1 MDASLASLVVVAQL
15 FVMGFLTGLSGAV
28 IPGPLFAFVVSDT
41 LKKGFISGPLSALGH
56 VIVEMPLIFAFLL
69 GLGFILL
76 KFQHFTYTAGGIA
89 FILMA
94 TLIVH
99 SARKEACH
107 HQQQRQQRQQR
118 EAVRKAKQ
126 CPEIAEIANT
136 PNPSATTA
144 AVPISDTGTDAT
156 GTDANAGGAK
166 AAAASVLGGAFFTA
180 FNPSF
185 VPWWATAGYA
195 VLLAGLASPLA
206 LAGVAVVIAGHVL
219 SDFAWYSLLSFSLS
233 RGRKFLTD
241 KYEAVM
247 LAVASFLTA
256 LGVLFLFKGVSSFFS

>member
-94 TLIVH
+94 TFIVH
-99 SARKEACH
+99 SARKEACK
-107 HQQQRQQRQQR
+107 QRK
-118 EAVRKAKQ
+118 AVGKAKQ
-126 CPEIAEIANT
+126 CPEIAEIATT
-136 PNPSATTA
+136 PNPTATTA
-144 AVPISDTGTDAT
+144 AVPISDRGTDAT
-156 GTDANAGGAK
+156 GTDANAGAK

-195 VLLAGLASPLA
+195 VLLVGLASPLA
-206 LAGVAVVIAGHVL
+206 LAGVAVVIVGHVL

-247 LAVASFLTA
+247 LAVASFLAA
-256 LGVLFLFKGVSSFFS
+256 LGIFFLFKGVHSFFS

>member
-76 KFQHFTYTAGGIA
+76 KFQHFIYIAGGIA

-94 TLIVH
+94 TLIAN

-107 HQQQRQQRQQR
+107 QQR

-126 CPEIAEIANT
+126 CPEIAEIATT
-136 PNPSATTA
+136 PNPTATTA

-156 GTDANAGGAK
+156 GTDANAGGAKAK

-195 VLLAGLASPLA
+195 VLLVGLASPLA
-206 LAGVAVVIAGHVL
+206 LTGVAVVIAGHVL
-219 SDFAWYSLLSFSLS
+219 SDFAWYSLLSFSFS

-247 LAVASFLTA
+247 LAVASFLAA
-256 LGVLFLFKGVSSFFS
+256 LGIFFLFKGISSFFS

>member
-15 FVMGFLTGLSGAV
+15 FLMGFLTGLSGAV

-107 HQQQRQQRQQR
+107 HQQQR

-126 CPEIAEIANT
+126 CPEIAEIANN

-144 AVPISDTGTDAT
+144 AVPIPGT
-156 GTDANAGGAK
+156 GTDANAGGAN

-247 LAVASFLTA
+247 LAVASFLAA

>member
-1 MDASLASLVVVAQL
+1 
-15 FVMGFLTGLSGAV
+15 
-28 IPGPLFAFVVSDT
+28 
-41 LKKGFISGPLSALGH
+41 GPLSALGH

-89 FILMA
+89 FILTA
-94 TLIVH
+94 TLIAN

-107 HQQQRQQRQQR
+107 HQQR
-118 EAVRKAKQ
+118 EAVRKAEQ
-126 CPEIAEIANT
+126 CPEIAEIATT
-136 PNPSATTA
+136 PNPTATTA

-156 GTDANAGGAK
+156 GTDANADAKAK

-195 VLLAGLASPLA
+195 VLLVGLASPLA

-219 SDFAWYSLLSFSLS
+219 SDFAWYSLLSFSFS

-247 LAVASFLTA
+247 LAVASFLAA
-256 LGVLFLFKGVSSFFS
+256 LGIFFLFKGISSFFS

>member
-99 SARKEACH
+99 SARKKACH
-107 HQQQRQQRQQR
+107 HQQQR

-136 PNPSATTA
+136 PNPPATTA
-144 AVPISDTGTDAT
+144 AVPISDT

-256 LGVLFLFKGVSSFFS
+256 LGIFFLFKGISSFFSL

>member
-69 GLGFILL
+69 GLGFFLL

-94 TLIVH
+94 TLIAN

-107 HQQQRQQRQQR
+107 HQQQR

-126 CPEIAEIANT
+126 CPEIAEIANN

-195 VLLAGLASPLA
+195 VLLVGLASPLA

-256 LGVLFLFKGVSSFFS
+256 LGVLFLFKGAHSFFF

>member
-69 GLGFILL
+69 GLGFFLL

-99 SARKEACH
+99 SARKEDY
-107 HQQQRQQRQQR
+107 HQQQR

-126 CPEIAEIANT
+126 CPEIAEIANN
-136 PNPSATTA
+136 PNPYATTA

-156 GTDANAGGAK
+156 GTDANAGAK

-256 LGVLFLFKGVSSFFS
+256 LGIFFLFKGVSSFFS

>member
-69 GLGFILL
+69 GLGFFLL

-99 SARKEACH
+99 SARKEDY
-107 HQQQRQQRQQR
+107 HQQQR

-126 CPEIAEIANT
+126 CPEIAEIANN

-144 AVPISDTGTDAT
+144 AVSISDTGTDAT
-156 GTDANAGGAK
+156 GTDANAGAK

-256 LGVLFLFKGVSSFFS
+256 LGILFLFKGVSSFFS

>member
-69 GLGFILL
+69 GLGFFLL

-94 TLIVH
+94 TLIAN

-107 HQQQRQQRQQR
+107 HQQQR
-118 EAVRKAKQ
+118 EAFRKAKQ

-144 AVPISDTGTDAT
+144 AVPISDTGTDA
-156 GTDANAGGAK
+156 NAGAK

-247 LAVASFLTA
+247 LAVASFLAA
-256 LGVLFLFKGVSSFFS
+256 LGIFFLFKGAHSFFS

>member
-94 TLIVH
+94 TLIVN

-107 HQQQRQQRQQR
+107 HQQQR

-156 GTDANAGGAK
+156 GTDANAGAK

-247 LAVASFLTA
+247 LAVASFLAA
-256 LGVLFLFKGVSSFFS
+256 LGIFFLFKGVSSFFS

>member
-107 HQQQRQQRQQR
+107 HQQQR
-118 EAVRKAKQ
+118 EAVRKAEQ
-126 CPEIAEIANT
+126 CLEIAEIANN

-144 AVPISDTGTDAT
+144 AVPISDTGTDA
-156 GTDANAGGAK
+156 NADGAK

-195 VLLAGLASPLA
+195 VLLVGLASPLA

-247 LAVASFLTA
+247 LAVASFLAA
-256 LGVLFLFKGVSSFFS
+256 LGIFFLFKGVHSFFS

>member
-94 TLIVH
+94 TLIAN

-107 HQQQRQQRQQR
+107 HQQQR
-118 EAVRKAKQ
+118 EAGRKAKQ
-126 CPEIAEIANT
+126 CPGIAEIANN

-247 LAVASFLTA
+247 LAVASFLAA
-256 LGVLFLFKGVSSFFS
+256 LGIFFLFKGISSFFS

>member
-76 KFQHFTYTAGGIA
+76 KFQHFTYTAGGVA

-107 HQQQRQQRQQR
+107 HQQQR

-126 CPEIAEIANT
+126 CPEIAEIANN
-136 PNPSATTA
+136 PNSSAATTA
-144 AVPISDTGTDAT
+144 AASIYDTGTDAT
-156 GTDANAGGAK
+156 GTDANAGAKAK

-256 LGVLFLFKGVSSFFS
+256 LGILFLFKGVSSFFS

>member
-15 FVMGFLTGLSGAV
+15 FVIGFLTGLSGAV

-94 TLIVH
+94 ILIVH
-99 SARKEACH
+99 SARKEACK
-107 HQQQRQQRQQR
+107 QRK
-118 EAVRKAKQ
+118 AVGKAKQ
-126 CPEIAEIANT
+126 CPEIAEIATT
-136 PNPSATTA
+136 PNLSATTA

-156 GTDANAGGAK
+156 GTDANAGAKAK

-247 LAVASFLTA
+247 LAVASFLAA
-256 LGVLFLFKGVSSFFS
+256 LGVLFLFKGISSFLS

>member
-99 SARKEACH
+99 SARKEARK
-107 HQQQRQQRQQR
+107 QRK
-118 EAVRKAKQ
+118 AFGKAKQ

-195 VLLAGLASPLA
+195 VLLVGLASPLA

-247 LAVASFLTA
+247 LAVASFLAA
-256 LGVLFLFKGVSSFFS
+256 LGIFFLFKGAHSFFS

>member
-107 HQQQRQQRQQR
+107 HQRQRQQR

-144 AVPISDTGTDAT
+144 AVPVSDTGTDAT
-156 GTDANAGGAK
+156 GTDANAGAK

-247 LAVASFLTA
+247 LAVAFFLAA
-256 LGVLFLFKGVSSFFS
+256 LGVLFLFKGVSSFFSL

>member
-94 TLIVH
+94 TLIVN

-107 HQQQRQQRQQR
+107 HQQQR

-126 CPEIAEIANT
+126 CPEIAEIATT
-136 PNPSATTA
+136 PNPTATTA
-144 AVPISDTGTDAT
+144 AVPISDTGTDVNA
-156 GTDANAGGAK
+156 DAKAK

-195 VLLAGLASPLA
+195 VLLVGLASPLA
-206 LAGVAVVIAGHVL
+206 LTGVAVVIAGHVL
-219 SDFAWYSLLSFSLS
+219 SDFAWYSLLSFSFS

-247 LAVASFLTA
+247 LAVASFLAA
-256 LGVLFLFKGVSSFFS
+256 LGIFFLFKGISSFFSL